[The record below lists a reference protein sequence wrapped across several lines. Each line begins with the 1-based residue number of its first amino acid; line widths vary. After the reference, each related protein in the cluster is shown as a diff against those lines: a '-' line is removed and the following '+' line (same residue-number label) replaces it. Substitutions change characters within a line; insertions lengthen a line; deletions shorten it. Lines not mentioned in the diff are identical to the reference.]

1 MEIPTTPILIVE
13 EIDNELIF
21 LELQESL
28 TEDEE
33 LELWMDEEEWRLF
46 NEDFY

>member
-1 MEIPTTPILIVE
+1 METPTTPILIVE

-21 LELQESL
+21 LELEEML

>member
-1 MEIPTTPILIVE
+1 METPTPILIVE

-21 LELQESL
+21 LELDEML

-33 LELWMDEEEWRLF
+33 LELWMDLEEEWRYF

>member
-1 MEIPTTPILIVE
+1 METPTPILIVE

-21 LELQESL
+21 LELDEML

-33 LELWMDEEEWRLF
+33 LELWMDEEEWRYF